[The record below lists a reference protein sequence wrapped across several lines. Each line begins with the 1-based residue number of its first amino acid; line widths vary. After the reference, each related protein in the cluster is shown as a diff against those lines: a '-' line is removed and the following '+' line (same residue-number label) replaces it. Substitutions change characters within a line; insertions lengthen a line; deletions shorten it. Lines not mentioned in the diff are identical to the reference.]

1 MKEFKF
7 DPSKLSAVSLVALKL
22 VYLKSDTN

>member
-7 DPSKLSAVSLVALKL
+7 DPSKLSAVSFVVLKL